1 MDAWDSPAQ
10 RAMAAYDK
18 SRDPGFVVDG
28 GMTSTG
34 ALGFGSGADVIA
46 SIGKKQRELAGGF
59 TASRTD
65 KYAGF
70 DTEIGCNAAGRV
82 LEKDGGEFNTAGK
95 QGMHD
100 YSATEAG
107 RFILEEKRKFE
118 AAKAAMSETKVR
130 DADGTID
137 RVDDSV
143 SAKLMPILW
152 SIKERC
158 RTENINLEGVFEE
171 AGGSHF
177 GTIKRQNFQSTLV
190 NTFKRFKFEEE
201 TLIAIV
207 SAYGCGYQHP
217 GNPTLNIP
225 PLHEHVG
232 WKDFCEDVGKAYDT
246 TFGVASESAQV
257 RSSWVT
263 PIKLG
268 MRADLVEGWDPS
280 SAGPLFAI
288 SDSPDG
294 EQLIETNVNP
304 ETVLAS
310 AGSIENRAIG
320 LSGHGAGM
328 KVVAANRRKSHPPKE
343 PGMIA
348 RKTGRDQYGE
358 YLLDLINGIDPVTQ
372 EPLGPPDNPLRGQMD
387 KIIKLIDQ
395 GKSFNLEVYE
405 DDEQSTPLMEAVA
418 MGNVEVVEKILKT
431 IFKEFAPSLAEKF
444 IIQEDNDGN
453 TARSLAAKIQ
463 RERPE
468 IAKMLTNAGLAKFM

>member
-1 MDAWDSPAQ
+1 
-10 RAMAAYDK
+10 
-18 SRDPGFVVDG
+18 
-28 GMTSTG
+28 
-34 ALGFGSGADVIA
+34 
-46 SIGKKQRELAGGF
+46 
-59 TASRTD
+59 
-65 KYAGF
+65 
-70 DTEIGCNAAGRV
+70 
-82 LEKDGGEFNTAGK
+82 
-95 QGMHD
+95 
-100 YSATEAG
+100 
-107 RFILEEKRKFE
+107 
-118 AAKAAMSETKVR
+118 
-130 DADGTID
+130 
-137 RVDDSV
+137 
-143 SAKLMPILW
+143 
-152 SIKERC
+152 
-158 RTENINLEGVFEE
+158 
-171 AGGSHF
+171 
-177 GTIKRQNFQSTLV
+177 
-190 NTFKRFKFEEE
+190 
-201 TLIAIV
+201 V